1 MRQATMLEPG
11 PIATRPDLVPS
22 LCSHALSDAE
32 PGTPSAERALDGGGG
47 QKPSGEP
54 PEPGPPEE
62 DPPPDP
68 PAPHPPEPIPA
79 TP

>member
-1 MRQATMLEPG
+1 MRHATMLQ
-11 PIATRPDLVPS
+11 
-22 LCSHALSDAE
+22 
-32 PGTPSAERALDGGGG
+32 GGGG

-62 DPPPDP
+62 DPPPNP

-79 TP
+79 HRPGCRRDRSLRWGAGATP